1 MPFGQVPALEVDGEV
16 ITQSF
21 TIARFVAKQHGLGGK
36 DNLAAAQAD
45 MVVDCLVDLLQRGTK
60 NTQICLIQTW
70 FGWVKALTGPQGTAI
85 LL

>member
-60 NTQICLIQTW
+60 NTQICLIQT
-70 FGWVKALTGPQGTAI
+70 
-85 LL
+85 